1 MDHRASV
8 SGAAATRCSA
18 SARAVR
24 RRPRRGARDGVS
36 RRVSCV
42 DGREFGLRSAPPFGT
57 LLTTR
62 PSRSSRRLRSAR
74 CDRCRG
80 NGIAHNNCM
89 AGGGAAPRP
98 VRPALLVNSVRL
110 LRNRARASSAILLR
124 RGGAIDQ
131 GAHYGLAGDTQ
142 HVSGHTAESAR
153 FSPRVRAAA
162 TFPNGDRP
170 DPSLPCPGG
179 ALAVAGRALSDAQ
192 YLRRLQLGS
201 DRSVPPI
208 RSAKRVRRIPL

>member
-131 GAHYGLAGDTQ
+131 GARTMAWPETPSTSVATLPSPPDFRRGCAPRRPSQTAIDQTLLS
-142 HVSGHTAESAR
+142 HVL
-153 FSPRVRAAA
+153 V
-162 TFPNGDRP
+162 
-170 DPSLPCPGG
+170 
-179 ALAVAGRALSDAQ
+179 ALSQWLDA
-192 YLRRLQLGS
+192 
-201 DRSVPPI
+201 RSLMPNT
-208 RSAKRVRRIPL
+208 SAASSSVQTAPCRQ